1 MSIKI
6 LSPVKISTKTSNS
19 SKNVKSS
26 RILKMNIKQLT
37 TDIHNRIREDNSLG
51 KHLFI

>member
-6 LSPVKISTKTSNS
+6 LSPVKIGTRHE
-19 SKNVKSS
+19 SKNAESR

-37 TDIHNRIREDNSLG
+37 SDIHNRIKEDNSLS
-51 KHLFI
+51 KYLFI